1 MPRWS
6 RPNTPPSPL
15 FTGKPERDF
24 VKQVTDEVNEY
35 IIGQT
40 VLYFAV
46 DIERTT
52 FHPLY
57 KEAVEKIYYPPIY
70 VKALVDFEDDSTET
84 TKYGIDRRSNIIVH
98 FHNRRLTEDNNLS
111 AKEGDILYYGDT
123 YYEIARLAEPEEL
136 FGQNAHR
143 VGIDA
148 YCFKSRTPP
157 VFTAKQ

>member
-1 MPRWS
+1 MPKWS
-6 RPNTPPSPL
+6 RPNNPPPGQL

-24 VKQVTDEVNEY
+24 VKQITDETNEY

-46 DIERTT
+46 DIERTN

-57 KEAVEKIYYPPIY
+57 KEAIEKIYYPP
-70 VKALVDFEDDSTET
+70 VRVNAFVDFEDDSTET
-84 TKYGIDRRSNIIVH
+84 TKYGIDRKSNIIVH
-98 FHNRRLTEDNNLS
+98 FHNRRLKEDQNLY
-111 AKEGDILYYGDT
+111 AKEGDLLYYGDT

-136 FGQNAHR
+136 FGQNLHR

-148 YCFKSRTPP
+148 YCFKSRTAPN
-157 VFTAKQ
+157 FSNK

>member
-1 MPRWS
+1 MPKWS
-6 RPNTPPSPL
+6 KPTSPPSPL

-24 VKQVTDEVNEY
+24 VKHITDESVEY

-46 DIERTT
+46 DIERTN

-57 KEAVEKIYYPPIY
+57 KEAIEKVYYSPII

-98 FHNRRLTEDNNLS
+98 FHSRRLTEDQNLY
-111 AKEGDILYYGDT
+111 AKEGDLIYYGDT

-148 YCFKSRTPP
+148 YCFKSRIAPKVTN
-157 VFTAKQ
+157 K